1 MSGLA
6 CSAAG
11 DESPQPQTESA
22 GTDAVAPSTSAGSGG
37 ASTAGSSN
45 TGVGGASGGSGSSS
59 SPTGAGGKG
68 GSAGALGAAGAAG
81 KAGAGGGAGS
91 PIIVGDAGPA
101 MGTPG
106 VWENVTPGSFDLK
119 SSFGVQDVLAD
130 PTSPGTFYAFVC
142 MQGVWKSVDWGA
154 TWSHVSTD
162 GNIEKGKPWGE
173 AIAQDGSYMLVGN
186 GNVNGGAWRSTDHG
200 ATWVPHDMSQDND
213 PYMFDIDPADKNHV
227 ISSMHNGQNIF
238 ESTDGGVT
246 WADKG
251 PSGAG
256 GSNYVFF
263 ITKTNWLTVS
273 QDGGTSGTRRTTN
286 SGGTWTK
293 VGDMV
298 HAHGNEQIFIDPNNS
313 AIYVGSHAGGV
324 YRSTDGGASFSQVS
338 NIRSSG
344 VFATGN
350 RIYSTDP
357 GANGGGTAPMAQSA
371 SRTNGADWAAIT
383 VPTGMTNGA
392 KRAATV
398 LDAKSGKW
406 VVVTGNWNAGIWRL
420 IEN

>member
-1 MSGLA
+1 MG
-6 CSAAG
+6 AAG
-11 DESPQPQTESA
+11 DETVSQ
-22 GTDAVAPSTSAGSGG
+22 STSAGSGG
-37 ASTAGSSN
+37 ASAAGSSN
-45 TGVGGASGGSGSSS
+45 PGGDTATGAGGSPSA
-59 SPTGAGGKG
+59 TGAGGKSGSG
-68 GSAGALGAAGAAG
+68 GASGTSGAAG
-81 KAGAGGGAGS
+81 KGGGAGGAAGS

-106 VWENVTPGSFDLK
+106 VWQNVTPSSFDLQ

-130 PTSPGTFYAFVC
+130 PTSPGTFFAFVC
-142 MQGVWKSVDWGA
+142 MQGVWRSVDWGA
-154 TWSHVSTD
+154 TWTHVSTD

-173 AIAQDGSYMLVGN
+173 AIAQDSSYMLVGN
-186 GNVNGGAWRSTDHG
+186 GNVNGGAWRSTDRG
-200 ATWVPHDMSQDND
+200 ATWVPHNMSQDND
-213 PYMFDIDPADKNHV
+213 PYMFDIDPTDKNHV
-227 ISSMHNGQNIF
+227 ISSMHNGQDTF

-246 WADKG
+246 WSDKG

-263 ITKTNWLTVS
+263 ITKTTWLVVS
-273 QDGGTSGTRRTTN
+273 QDGGSSGTRRSTD
-286 SGGTWTK
+286 SGATWTK

-298 HAHGNEQIFIDPNNS
+298 HAHGNEQIFIDPNKGD
-313 AIYVGSHAGGV
+313 IYVGSHEGGV
-324 YRSTDGGASFSQVS
+324 YRSTDGGASFGQVS
-338 NIRSSG
+338 NTRSSG

-371 SRTNGADWAAIT
+371 TRSNGADWAAIT
-383 VPTGMTNGA
+383 VPAAMTNGA
-392 KRAATV
+392 KRAATA

-406 VVVTGNWNAGIWRL
+406 VIVTGNWNAGIWRL

>member
-1 MSGLA
+1 MPVMINA
-6 CSAAG
+6 
-11 DESPQPQTESA
+11 
-22 GTDAVAPSTSAGSGG
+22 
-37 ASTAGSSN
+37 
-45 TGVGGASGGSGSSS
+45 
-59 SPTGAGGKG
+59 
-68 GSAGALGAAGAAG
+68 
-81 KAGAGGGAGS
+81 
-91 PIIVGDAGPA
+91 DAGPA

-106 VWENVTPGSFDLK
+106 VWENVTPASFDLK
-119 SSFGVQDVLAD
+119 TNFGVQDVIAD
-130 PTSPGTFYAFVC
+130 PVNAGTFFAFVC
-142 MQGVWKSVDWGA
+142 GQGVWKSVDWGA

-173 AIAQDGSYMLVGN
+173 AIAPDGSYMLVGN
-186 GNVNGGAWRSTDHG
+186 GNVNGGAWRSTDRG
-200 ATWVPHDMSQDND
+200 ATWVPHNMSQDND
-213 PYMFDIDPADKNHV
+213 PYMFDIEPGDKNHV

-238 ESTDGGVT
+238 ESTDGGIT

-263 ITKTNWLTVS
+263 ITKTNWLVVS
-273 QDGGTSGTRRTTN
+273 QDGGSSGTRRSTN

-298 HAHGNEQIFIDPNNS
+298 HAHGNEQIFIDPDNGS
-313 AIYVGSHAGGV
+313 IYVGSHAGGV

-344 VFATGN
+344 VFATGK

-357 GANGGGTAPMAQSA
+357 GANGGGTAPMPQSA
-371 SRTNGADWAAIT
+371 TRSNGADWAAFT
-383 VPTGMTNGA
+383 VPAGMTNGA
-392 KRAATV
+392 KRAATA
-398 LDAKSGKW
+398 LDSKTGKW